1 MKKILGMLM
10 LALSGA
16 ALAQAKPYALIEPKS
31 VDNLGCWAPAL
42 APMDQVFGYSA
53 LGHVFLRNTHS
64 NEYFVLHPFK
74 RASKGYGVFASI
86 DAFKRDVLDE
96 PGFQDY
102 VLRPDHVAKLRKRLG
117 ALKPDEIYIPEPY
130 PFLGGSAEPATYSR
144 GNVWVF
150 LDIVA
155 QMLGVCEN
163 GIAQGE

>member
-1 MKKILGMLM
+1 MHERKDVALRAEAVG
-10 LALSGA
+10 LALD
-16 ALAQAKPYALIEPKS
+16 ALLQMARLIVERRDDLRVDEPTEP
-31 VDNLGCWAPAL
+31 NEL
-42 APMDQVFGYSA
+42 MD
-53 LGHVFLRNTHS
+53 
-64 NEYFVLHPFK
+64 E
-74 RASKGYGVFASI
+74 RAHRRRVA
-86 DAFKRDVLDE
+86 DDVLDE

-130 PFLGGSAEPATYSR
+130 PFLGGSEEPATYSR

-163 GIAQGE
+163 GNAQGE

>member
-53 LGHVFLRNTHS
+53 LGHVFLRNTHT

-102 VLRPDHVAKLRKRLG
+102 VLRPDHVPTVEGDSNENAGYSSFGRLYAIGYIRGLRQAVYADKG
-117 ALKPDEIYIPEPY
+117 KA
-130 PFLGGSAEPATYSR
+130 S
-144 GNVWVF
+144 
-150 LDIVA
+150 
-155 QMLGVCEN
+155 
-163 GIAQGE
+163 